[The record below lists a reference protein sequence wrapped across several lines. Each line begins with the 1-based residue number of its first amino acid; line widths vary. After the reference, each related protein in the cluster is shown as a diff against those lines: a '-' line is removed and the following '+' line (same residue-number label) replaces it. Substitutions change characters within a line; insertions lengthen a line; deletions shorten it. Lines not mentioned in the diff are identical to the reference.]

1 MMEDSVIFILFI
13 AKIILLIF
21 STLQNFIDINIV
33 LSHLFMVIY
42 NSQVTIFID
51 FLTYKAFNDVHNLF
65 DTCKF
70 YNVSAVSEFGIN
82 ESKKNTNRLKK

>member
-1 MMEDSVIFILFI
+1 MEDSVIFILFI

-51 FLTYKAFNDVHNLF
+51 FFTYKAFNDVHNLF